1 MRLTAGHRRW
11 LVDGSNL
18 VGSRPDGW
26 WRDRP
31 AAFARLVAELDAFA
45 RASGDE
51 VTVVFDGGPLALTDP
66 PGVELVTA
74 PSADDRMVER
84 AGTDRDPSSLTAVTS
99 DRELARRL
107 RTRGTA
113 VVGAGTFRRL
123 LDRGACRP

>member
-1 MRLTAGHRRW
+1 VTTGHRRW

-31 AAFARLVAELDAFA
+31 SAFARLVAELDAFA
-45 RASGDE
+45 RASGGE
-51 VTVVFDGGPLALTDP
+51 VTVVFDGGPLALADP
-66 PGVELVTA
+66 PGVEVVTA

-107 RTRGTA
+107 RSRGA
-113 VVGAGTFRRL
+113 GVVGAGTFRRL
-123 LDRGACRP
+123 LDGGACRP